1 MCPKMNLLSLMTSN
15 KKLLYLGE
23 SHGVHDARF
32 LAALNLKFNVT
43 SYFHNGTSLDPAS
56 LQARYDLVVVSPM
69 SKQLLELSAGIDAIK
84 IGICWAVEVNEV
96 SYEQSEIETINKILS
111 AFSIVIFDADY
122 VSHLFKDQ
130 FSFLGRMHK
139 LYFGCN
145 IDQFAQIAENR
156 DYSVAKHIC
165 VTRSWR
171 PLYRNKLILDA
182 LLGMNNSQ
190 DFRVTFAAL
199 PPTDSSQI
207 EASMKQNGINVSFTG
222 DLDSEDIS
230 LLYLDNDIYISA
242 ARSDGVSVSLL
253 EAMAAG
259 MICIVTNF
267 PSNLEIIQ
275 SGVNGF
281 TFINGDV
288 QSLSETIQRVVSLSP
303 MERREIGHAARKFVV
318 ERANWSTNKML
329 MLDEI
334 LGLVNVV

>member
-1 MCPKMNLLSLMTSN
+1 MTSN

-43 SYFHNGTSLDPAS
+43 SCFYNDASLDPAS
-56 LQARYDLVVVSPM
+56 LQASYDLVIVSPM

-96 SYEQSEIETINKILS
+96 SYKQSEIERINKILS
-111 AFSIVIFDADY
+111 DFSMIIFDAEH
-122 VSHLFKDQ
+122 VSHLLKDQ

-145 IDQFAQIAENR
+145 IEQFTQIAESR
-156 DYSVAKHIC
+156 DYSGSNNIC
-165 VTRSWR
+165 VTRSWT
-171 PLYRNKLILDA
+171 PLYRNELILDA
-182 LLGMNNSQ
+182 LSGMNNSQ
-190 DFRVTFAAL
+190 DFRITFAAL
-199 PPTDSSQI
+199 PPTNRSQI
-207 EASMKQNGINVSFTG
+207 EVNMKQNGINVNFTG
-222 DLDSEDIS
+222 ALESKDIA
-230 LLYLDNDIYISA
+230 LLYFDNDIYISA
-242 ARSDGVSVSLL
+242 ARSDGISVSLL

-281 TFINGDV
+281 TFTNGDI
-288 QSLSETIQRVVSLSP
+288 QSLSETIQRVVSLSA
-303 MERREIGHAARKFVV
+303 MERKEIGRAARKFVV
-318 ERANWSTNKML
+318 EKANWNISKML

-334 LGLVNVV
+334 MGLVDVV

>member
-1 MCPKMNLLSLMTSN
+1 MTSN

-43 SYFHNGTSLDPAS
+43 SCFYNDSSLEPAS
-56 LQARYDLVVVSPM
+56 LQASYDLVIVSPM

-96 SYEQSEIETINKILS
+96 SYVQSEIERINKILS
-111 AFSIVIFDADY
+111 DFSMIVFDADY
-122 VSHLFKDQ
+122 ISHLLKDQ

-145 IDQFAQIAENR
+145 IEQFTQIAESR
-156 DYSVAKHIC
+156 DYSGSKNIC
-165 VTRSWR
+165 VTRSWT
-171 PLYRNKLILDA
+171 PLYRNELILDA
-182 LLGMNNSQ
+182 LSGMNNSQ
-190 DFRVTFAAL
+190 DCRITFAAL
-199 PPTDSSQI
+199 PPTNRSQI
-207 EASMKQNGINVSFTG
+207 EVTMKQNGINVNFTG
-222 DLDSEDIS
+222 ALESKDIA
-230 LLYLDNDIYISA
+230 LLYSDNDIYISA
-242 ARSDGVSVSLL
+242 ARSDGISVSLL

-267 PSNLEIIQ
+267 PANLEIIQ

-288 QSLSETIQRVVSLSP
+288 QSLSETIQRVVSLSA
-303 MERREIGHAARKFVV
+303 MERKEIGQAARKFVV
-318 ERANWSTNKML
+318 ERANWNINKML

-334 LGLVNVV
+334 LGLVDVV